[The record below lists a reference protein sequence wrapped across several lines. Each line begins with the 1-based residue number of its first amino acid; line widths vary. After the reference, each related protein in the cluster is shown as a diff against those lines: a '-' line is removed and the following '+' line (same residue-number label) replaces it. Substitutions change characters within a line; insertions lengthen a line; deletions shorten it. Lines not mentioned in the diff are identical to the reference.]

1 MEAYLD
7 NAATTRVFPE
17 VREKMVRVMEEDFGN
32 PSSKHTKGMDAEK
45 YIRETKEILAKDLKC
60 TPGEIIFTSGG
71 TESNNTA
78 LIGGAYANR
87 RAGKHIIT
95 TRIEH
100 ASVHEPLA
108 FLEELGYR
116 LRICRWIKTE
126 SGFTERVRE
135 SVDGRNDSC
144 VDYVCE

>member
-95 TRIEH
+95 TSTLLYMNHLPFWRSWVI
-100 ASVHEPLA
+100 
-108 FLEELGYR
+108 R
-116 LRICRWIKTE
+116 LRICRWIKTDRFHRA
-126 SGFTERVRE
+126 S
-135 SVDGRNDSC
+135 
-144 VDYVCE
+144 